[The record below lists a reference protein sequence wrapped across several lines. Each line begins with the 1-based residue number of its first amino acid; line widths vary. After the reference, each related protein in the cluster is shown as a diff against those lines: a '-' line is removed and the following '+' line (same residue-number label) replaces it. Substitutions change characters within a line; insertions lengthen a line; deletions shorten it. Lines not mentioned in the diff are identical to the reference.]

1 MLILNIYFVEKFV
14 NIYFLIEKI
23 YEVFMNE
30 RLRTLRKTLKLT
42 LKEFGEKIG
51 RAPNTVG
58 NYESGI
64 RNIDNTTA
72 KIICSVFNVNEDWLL
87 NGSGK
92 MFLNEDMDILSIPYY
107 PEVSAAAGSG
117 ALVYDENTVKNIQ
130 ISSAIIN
137 IKTGDKVCFINAT
150 GNSMQP
156 VIDDSDLL
164 LVDLSH
170 KDFIDEGIYVIR
182 LENTLLVKRL
192 QKIPNGIILISDNA
206 QYSPITLNSDNFN
219 ENDVAIIGKVISV
232 IKNFNRNII
241 A

>member
-1 MLILNIYFVEKFV
+1 
-14 NIYFLIEKI
+14 
-23 YEVFMNE
+23 MNE

-64 RNIDNTTA
+64 RNIDNTTV
-72 KIICSVFNVNEDWLL
+72 KTICSMFNVNEEWLI

-92 MFLNEDMDILSIPYY
+92 MFLNEDNNIISIPYY

-117 ALVYDENTVKNIQ
+117 ALVYDESTVKNIQ

-137 IKTGDKVCFINAT
+137 IKTGDNICFINAT

-156 VIDDSDLL
+156 VIDDRDLL
-164 LVDLSH
+164 LVDLTH
-170 KDFIDEGIYVIR
+170 KDFIDEGIYVVR

-192 QKIPNGIILISDNA
+192 QKIPNGIVLISDNP
-206 QYSPITLNSDNFN
+206 QYTPITLNSNNFN
-219 ENDVAIIGKVISV
+219 ENDAAIIGKVISV

-241 A
+241 D